1 MVGVVLVVLTLVLVG
16 PILVMLGGAV
26 WSALVGWLVL
36 DDVEH
41 DHEPELESEH
51 A

>member
-1 MVGVVLVVLTLVLVG
+1 MVGVVLVVIALVLVG
-16 PILVMLGGAV
+16 PLLVMFGGAV

-41 DHEPELESEH
+41 RDERQP